1 MVKPN
6 VVIKKYSDRRLYDTS
21 ASRYVKMGDIARMVR
36 EGIDVKV
43 VNARSGKDVTGVV
56 LTQIIVEDARDR
68 GTALPLRLLEQLIR
82 TSDRA
87 THDFVSWHLNNALE
101 LYQKAQAAVQ
111 YRLSEAKSTVPSP
124 LELVRGLLAGQAGL
138 SAPEPV
144 ETEKLRRR
152 VEELEAQLARAAGPK
167 RPARKRSV

>member
-1 MVKPN
+1 MVKRN

-43 VNARSGKDVTGVV
+43 VNARSGKDLTRLV

-68 GTALPLRLLEQLIR
+68 GTALPLRLLQQLIR
-82 TSDRA
+82 TSDHA
-87 THDFVSWHLNNALE
+87 THDFVSWHLNNALG

-111 YRLSEAKSTVPSP
+111 YRLSEAKSAVPSP
-124 LELVRGLLAGQAGL
+124 LELVRGLLAGPAGL

-152 VEELEAQLARAAGPK
+152 VEELEAQLARAAGLK